1 MKRTT
6 VQSILAVVVANL
18 LLSMLV
24 LSCGSGDGDDSDQTT
39 AVPKFPPV
47 VFIADKSVNGIN
59 ELFAAFDD
67 GTDIIKLS
75 GPMTPGGNV
84 TAFVVSPDGS
94 ENTKLSG
101 TLVIG
106 GEVASFD
113 WVP

>member
-1 MKRTT
+1 
-6 VQSILAVVVANL
+6 
-18 LLSMLV
+18 
-24 LSCGSGDGDDSDQTT
+24 
-39 AVPKFPPV
+39 
-47 VFIADKSVNGIN
+47 VNGIN

-67 GTDIIKLS
+67 GSGIIKLS
-75 GPMTPGGNV
+75 GTMTPGGNV

-106 GEVASFD
+106 GDVDSFD